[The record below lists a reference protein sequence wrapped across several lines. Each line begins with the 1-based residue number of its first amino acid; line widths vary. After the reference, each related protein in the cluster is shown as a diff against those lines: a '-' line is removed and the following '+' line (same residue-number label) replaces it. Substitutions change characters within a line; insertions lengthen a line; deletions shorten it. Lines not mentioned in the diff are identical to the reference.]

1 MRIETPDFYWDR
13 EHLESLYSQTYYHLS
28 VSKRTRLFNNRLND
42 CIDLMQILKEHLND
56 KKHTRLEW
64 IIIGL
69 IAIEAS
75 AALGLFDFIKTL
87 II

>member
-1 MRIETPDFYWDR
+1 MEVLKS
-13 EHLESLYSQTYYHLS
+13 HLT
-28 VSKRTRLFNNRLND
+28 
-42 CIDLMQILKEHLND
+42 D

-75 AALGLFDFIKTL
+75 AALGIFDFIKK
-87 II
+87 IIF